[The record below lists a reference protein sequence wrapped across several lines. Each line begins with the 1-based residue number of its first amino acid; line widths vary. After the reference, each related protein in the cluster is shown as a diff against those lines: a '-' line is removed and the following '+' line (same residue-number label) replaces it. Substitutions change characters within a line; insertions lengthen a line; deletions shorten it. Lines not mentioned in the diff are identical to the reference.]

1 MPAYGEGRSLRP
13 SHEHRPRLGP
23 PERDWQPGRPDRRMV
38 RVLEER
44 HARRQ
49 REPELTPQEKKQ
61 RFDKDPLM
69 KLGQFALGVDW
80 DFDLPGE
87 EDPFG
92 GLKGVPYE
100 SGQEEYIAAKRA
112 NPYGLLSFGPAFD
125 AWEDEIQNTKY
136 RKRKEAAERAENE
149 DCCSHCAFEDDG
161 IPFWVKDKRA
171 NPHRYVH
178 TPTAKEE
185 IATTTADLRLQLDA
199 KRAAV
204 EKQRGADF
212 DVLAA
217 KERRKYASYSAAS
230 TRLVETKE
238 RDETAVQ
245 SPASPVRQRALTS
258 KQLKKLIADQI
269 DDLRTRI
276 GLLKSKFTKK

>member
-1 MPAYGEGRSLRP
+1 MARYGEGRSLRP

-44 HARRQ
+44 HARRE

-69 KLGQFALGVDW
+69 KVGQLALGVDW
-80 DFDLPGE
+80 DFDLPDE
-87 EDPFG
+87 EMFD
-92 GLKGVPYE
+92 GLKGSPYE

-136 RKRKEAAERAENE
+136 RKRKEAAAQAENE
-149 DCCSHCAFEDDG
+149 DFCSNCAFEDDG

-185 IATTTADLRLQLDA
+185 IATTIADLRRQLDA
-199 KRAAV
+199 KRTAV
-204 EKQRGADF
+204 QKQKDGDF

-217 KERRKYASYSAAS
+217 KERRKYASSSAVSTRPVEAKESNENAAQSPSSAA
-230 TRLVETKE
+230 R
-238 RDETAVQ
+238 
-245 SPASPVRQRALTS
+245 PRALTS
-258 KQLKKLIADQI
+258 KQLKKLIADEI
-269 DDLRTRI
+269 GDLRARI
-276 GLLKSKFTKK
+276 GLLKSKFANK